1 MNFYNLVSFLGLF
14 VFLFLV
20 WAISENRRQVN
31 YRTVLTGLGI
41 MLLFAFFIFLFP
53 FGPKVFLFLN
63 NVFLVFL
70 NASGAG
76 AEFLFGPLAL
86 PPGVSDA
93 GGAKSLGF
101 ILAFQVFPVI
111 IFFSAI
117 MSVLYFYGVM
127 QKVIRIFSIIF
138 TKFMRVSGAESL
150 VVASNIFVGI
160 ESAFTVRPYI
170 NNMTRSELCMVL
182 TAGKA
187 TVSSSVMGLYVF
199 ILQAEFPT
207 IAAHL
212 MSASLISAPA
222 AIVISKILVPETE
235 SAETAG
241 LNVDP
246 NYKKE
251 SGVIEAVI
259 KGSEGGVRMIV
270 GIAALLVAVLGI
282 VKLFDLGTVNIGHY
296 INVFLNIDI
305 NWSLKSLLG
314 YAFYPFTLLIGIP
327 FEDALKISRVIGERL
342 VLTEVVSYQDLAKL
356 IKDGQITNHRTIVV
370 TSYALCGFAHFASM
384 AIFVGGIS
392 ALAPK
397 RTSDIA
403 KLGIKALIAAT
414 IACLLTACIAGIFYT
429 PDFALFSGG

>member
-1 MNFYNLVSFLGLF
+1 MDIYNLVSFIGL
-14 VFLFLV
+14 FLFLALSWV
-20 WAISENRRQVN
+20 ISENRRSIN
-31 YRTVLTGLGI
+31 PRTVIAGLGL
-41 MLLFAFFIFLFP
+41 MLIFAFFIFLFP
-53 FGPKVFLFLN
+53 YGPKVFLFLN

-86 PPGVSDA
+86 PPGAVDA

-117 MSVLYFYGVM
+117 MSVLYYYGVM
-127 QKVIRIFSIIF
+127 QKVIKGFSVVF
-138 TKFMRVSGAESL
+138 TKFMKISGAESL

-170 NNMTRSELCMVL
+170 NNMTRSELCMIL
-182 TAGKA
+182 TAGMA
-187 TVSSSVMGLYVF
+187 TVSSSVMGIYVF
-199 ILQAEFPT
+199 ILQGEFPT

-212 MSASLISAPA
+212 MSASILSAPA
-222 AIVISKILVPETE
+222 AIVISKILVPEAET
-235 SAETAG
+235 AETAG
-241 LNVDP
+241 LNVEP
-246 NYKKE
+246 SYERE
-251 SGVIEAVI
+251 SGAIEAVI

-270 GIAALLVAVLGI
+270 GIAALLIAVLGI
-282 VKLFDLGTVNIGHY
+282 VKLFDLGTINIGHY
-296 INVFLNIDI
+296 INLFLNIDI
-305 NWSLKSLLG
+305 DWSLKSLLG
-314 YAFYPFTLLIGIP
+314 YVFYPFTLMIGIP
-327 FEDALKISRVIGERL
+327 VDDALKISGVIGERL
-342 VLTEVVSYQDLAKL
+342 VVTEVVSYQDLAKL
-356 IKDGQITNHRTIVV
+356 IKEGQITNHRTIVV

-392 ALAPK
+392 ALAPQ

-414 IACLLTACIAGIFYT
+414 IACMVTACIAGIFYT
-429 PDFALFSGG
+429 PEFSLFSGG

>member
-1 MNFYNLVSFLGLF
+1 MDLYNLVSLSGL
-14 VFLFLV
+14 FLFLLLSWV
-20 WAISENRRQVN
+20 ISENRKNVN
-31 YRTVLTGLGI
+31 FRTVLSGIGLMFI
-41 MLLFAFFIFLFP
+41 FAIFIFLVP

-86 PPGVSDA
+86 PPGAADA
-93 GGAKSLGF
+93 GGSKSIGF

-117 MSVLYFYGVM
+117 MSVLYYYGIM
-127 QKVIRIFSIIF
+127 QKVIKAFSIIF
-138 TKFMRVSGAESL
+138 TKFMKTSGAESL

-170 NNMTRSELCMVL
+170 NNMTRSELCMIL
-182 TAGKA
+182 TAGMA

-199 ILQAEFPT
+199 ILQGEFPT

-212 MSASLISAPA
+212 ISASLLSAPA

-235 SAETAG
+235 KAETAG
-241 LNVDP
+241 LNVEPAYDR
-246 NYKKE
+246 E

-259 KGSEGGVRMIV
+259 KGSESGVRMIV

-296 INVFLNIDI
+296 INLFLDINID
-305 NWSLKSLLG
+305 WSLKSLLG
-314 YAFYPFTLLIGIP
+314 YVFYPFTLMIGIP
-327 FEDALKISRVIGERL
+327 LDDALKISGVIGERL
-342 VLTEVVSYQDLAKL
+342 VVTEVVSYQDLAKL

-414 IACLLTACIAGIFYT
+414 MACMITACIAGMFYT
-429 PDFALFSGG
+429 PDFSLFSGG

>member
-1 MNFYNLVSFLGLF
+1 MDLYNLVSFIGL
-14 VFLFLV
+14 FLFLALA
-20 WAISENRRQVN
+20 WAISENRRSIN
-31 YRTVLTGLGI
+31 YRTVTSGLGI
-41 MLLFAFFIFLFP
+41 MALFSFFIFLFP
-53 FGPKVFLFLN
+53 YGPKVFLFLN

-86 PPGVSDA
+86 PPGAVDV

-117 MSVLYFYGVM
+117 MSVLYYFGIM
-127 QKVIRIFSIIF
+127 QKLIKGFSLIF
-138 TKFMRVSGAESL
+138 TRFMRISGAEAL

-170 NNMTRSELCMVL
+170 NNMTRSELCMIL
-182 TAGKA
+182 TAGMA

-199 ILQAEFPT
+199 ILQGEFPT

-212 MSASLISAPA
+212 ISASLLSAPA
-222 AIVISKILVPETE
+222 AVVISKILVPETGNP
-235 SAETAG
+235 ETAG
-241 LNVDP
+241 LNVEP
-246 NYKKE
+246 SYQRE

-270 GIAALLVAVLGI
+270 GIAALLIAVLGI

-296 INVFLNIDI
+296 INLLLNIDI
-305 NWSLKSLLG
+305 DWSLKSLLG
-314 YAFYPFTLLIGIP
+314 YVFYPFTLMIGIP
-327 FEDALKISRVIGERL
+327 FDDALKISGVIGERL
-342 VLTEVVSYQDLAKL
+342 VLTEVVSYQDLAMLVKE
-356 IKDGQITNHRTIVV
+356 GEITNKRTIVV

-403 KLGIKALIAAT
+403 RLGITALIAAT
-414 IACLLTACIAGIFYT
+414 IACLITACVAGIFYT
-429 PDFALFSGG
+429 SSFTLFSGG

>member
-1 MNFYNLVSFLGLF
+1 MDLYNLISFLGLF
-14 VFLFLV
+14 LFLFLA
-20 WAISENRRQVN
+20 WAISENRRSIN
-31 YRTVLTGLGI
+31 FRTVIAGLGL

-53 FGPKVFLFLN
+53 YGPKVFLFLN

-76 AEFLFGPLAL
+76 AEFLFGTLAL
-86 PPGVSDA
+86 PPGTVDA

-117 MSVLYFYGVM
+117 MSVLYFYGIM
-127 QKVIRIFSIIF
+127 QKVIKGFSSVF
-138 TKFMRVSGAESL
+138 TKFMQVSGAESL

-170 NNMTRSELCMVL
+170 NNMTRSELCMIL
-182 TAGKA
+182 TAGMA

-199 ILQAEFPT
+199 ILQGEFPT

-212 MSASLISAPA
+212 ISASLLSAPA
-222 AIVISKILVPETE
+222 TIIISKILVPETE

-246 NYKKE
+246 SYKRE

-282 VKLFDLGTVNIGHY
+282 LKLLDLGTVNIGHY
-296 INVFLNIDI
+296 INLFLNIDVD
-305 NWSLKSLLG
+305 WSLKSLLG
-314 YAFYPFTLLIGIP
+314 YAFYPFTLMIGIP
-327 FEDALKISRVIGERL
+327 FDDALKISGVIGERL

-356 IKDGQITNHRTIVV
+356 IKDGEITNKMTIVV

-414 IACLLTACIAGIFYT
+414 IACLITACIAGIFYT

>member
-1 MNFYNLVSFLGLF
+1 MDLYNLVSFIGL
-14 VFLFLV
+14 FLFLAIA
-20 WAISENRRQVN
+20 WAISENRRSIN
-31 YRTVLTGLGI
+31 YRTVISGLVI
-41 MLLFAFFIFLFP
+41 MVLFSFFIFLFP
-53 FGPKVFLFLN
+53 YGPKVFLFLN

-76 AEFLFGPLAL
+76 AEFLFGPLAIS
-86 PPGVSDA
+86 PGAVDA
-93 GGAKSLGF
+93 GGAKSIGF

-117 MSVLYFYGVM
+117 MSVLYYYGIM
-127 QKVIRIFSIIF
+127 QKVIKGFSVIF
-138 TKFMRVSGAESL
+138 TRFMRLSGAESL

-170 NNMTRSELCMVL
+170 NSMTRSELCMIL
-182 TAGKA
+182 TAGMA

-199 ILQAEFPT
+199 ILQGEFPT

-212 MSASLISAPA
+212 ISASLLSAPA
-222 AIVISKILVPETE
+222 AVVISKMLVPETGNPD
-235 SAETAG
+235 TAG
-241 LNVDP
+241 LDVEPSYNR
-246 NYKKE
+246 E

-296 INVFLNIDI
+296 INLFLNIDI
-305 NWSLKSLLG
+305 DWSLKSLLG
-314 YAFYPFTLLIGIP
+314 YAFYPFTLMIGIP
-327 FEDALKISRVIGERL
+327 YDDALKISGVIGERL
-342 VLTEVVSYQDLAKL
+342 ILTEVVSYQDLAMLVKE
-356 IKDGQITNHRTIVV
+356 GEITNKRTIVV

-414 IACLLTACIAGIFYT
+414 IACLITACIAGIFYT
-429 PDFALFSGG
+429 PFFTLFTGG

>member
-1 MNFYNLVSFLGLF
+1 MDLYNLVSFAGLF
-14 VFLFLV
+14 VFLFFA
-20 WAISENRRQVN
+20 WAISENRKHVN
-31 YRTVLTGLGI
+31 FRTVLTGIGL
-41 MLLFAFFIFLFP
+41 MFVFAFFIFLVP

-86 PPGVSDA
+86 PPGAVD
-93 GGAKSLGF
+93 GGGSKSIGF

-117 MSVLYFYGVM
+117 MSVLYYYGVM
-127 QKVIRIFSIIF
+127 QKVIKGFSLVF
-138 TKFMRVSGAESL
+138 TKFMKISGAESL

-160 ESAFTVRPYI
+160 ESAFTIRPYI
-170 NNMTRSELCMVL
+170 NKMTRSELCMIL
-182 TAGKA
+182 TAGMA

-199 ILQAEFPT
+199 ILQGEFPT

-212 MSASLISAPA
+212 ISASLLSAPA

-235 SAETAG
+235 TAETAG
-241 LNVDP
+241 LNVEP
-246 NYKKE
+246 SYERE

-282 VKLFDLGTVNIGHY
+282 VKLFDLGTVNVGHY
-296 INVFLNIDI
+296 INLFLNINVD
-305 NWSLKSLLG
+305 WSLKSLLG
-314 YAFYPFTLLIGIP
+314 YVFYPFTLMIGIP
-327 FEDALKISRVIGERL
+327 FDDALKISGVIGERL
-342 VLTEVVSYQDLAKL
+342 VVTEVVSYQDLAKL
-356 IKDGQITNHRTIVV
+356 IKEGEITNNRTIVV

-397 RTSDIA
+397 RTADIA

-414 IACLLTACIAGIFYT
+414 IACLITACIAGMFYT
-429 PDFALFSGG
+429 PEFALFSGG